1 MRGVPP
7 EQVKE
12 RFRHFL
18 EGVGSLE
25 IAKVEQELVSEGI
38 SREELQRLCD
48 VHLAI
53 FKEQLEKQRVE
64 AAPTGPINILIEEH
78 KIIQQIAGKLG
89 TLAEKVQKSESPDA
103 IKAELEELRHI
114 ADELLDA
121 EKHYLREE
129 NALFPVLER
138 HGISEPPAIM
148 WMEHNRLREKK
159 KQLKALIENAAK
171 MSFPDFK
178 TAWRTSQRHWRRS

>member
-1 MRGVPP
+1 MGGVVEEERKKILKEILKQLHEGTPP

-53 FKEQLEKQRVE
+53 FKEQLENRGWRSLPQ
-64 AAPTGPINILIEEH
+64 
-78 KIIQQIAGKLG
+78 
-89 TLAEKVQKSESPDA
+89 VQLTYFLKS
-103 IKAELEELRHI
+103 IK
-114 ADELLDA
+114 
-121 EKHYLREE
+121 
-129 NALFPVLER
+129 
-138 HGISEPPAIM
+138 
-148 WMEHNRLREKK
+148 
-159 KQLKALIENAAK
+159 
-171 MSFPDFK
+171 
-178 TAWRTSQRHWRRS
+178 